1 MAILNLTK
9 TTTVEAL
16 RKEFNDAFGA
26 QVKLYN
32 GNKKAEPGDTL
43 EALGLA
49 EDGTFEC
56 RSSLTVASFIERMAE
71 RGLKVK
77 VYTCDEWVAVL
88 DGLTLESA
96 GKVKK
101 NAVKAD
107 MESMI
112 AYQRKDS
119 DLQGYAIEA
128 REDGG
133 YIVRKDGVVCDNA
146 KAAMREMAAILGLE
160 VDPAWT
166 TRQLGAKLLKMIGS
180 EPAEKPVDN
189 SAAQQAAAA
198 AAAKAEAEKAAAAAL
213 AEKEK
218 AEATKA
224 EAEKAEQ
231 ERVKAKAAK
240 RAAETAAAA
249 AKEAV
254 DKAKAELERQKAE
267 AEAAKA
273 ELERIKAEAAKA
285 QAEAEAARAAAEKAA
300 AEKAKAEAD
309 AAKPAASGANNGA
322 LTGLFSV
329 ATNKKV
335 RFSMGNLQFNPKKY
349 EFRFALHQYDRIGND
364 NTKIASNYD
373 GWIDL
378 FGYGTSGYMGCEP
391 TETNIGNQYR
401 QGDIANTNYDWG
413 VYNPISNGGNKEGLW
428 RTLTR
433 DEWDYLFKTRANAG
447 KLRARACVNGIN
459 GAIIL
464 PDDFY
469 ERRVRVP
476 FDSTPSGFSG
486 NSYDL
491 TQWATMEAAGAI
503 FLPCCGK
510 RGGTEMVE
518 SPEGDWSYWTSSGF
532 NGTYGGIPVAR
543 YANMFGTDNY
553 VNCYYGRA
561 VRLVQDV
568 K

>member
-43 EALGLA
+43 GTLGLV

-56 RSSLTVASFIERMAE
+56 RSSLTVASFIDRMAE

-112 AYQRKDS
+112 AYQRKDN
-119 DLQGYAIEA
+119 DLQGYVIEA

-166 TRQLGAKLLKMIGS
+166 TRQLGAKLLKMIGG
-180 EPAEKPVDN
+180 EPIERPADN
-189 SAAQQAAAA
+189 SAAQQA
-198 AAAKAEAEKAAAAAL
+198 AAAKAEAEKAAAAAQ

-218 AEATKA
+218 AEAAKA
-224 EAEKAEQ
+224 EAARAEQ
-231 ERVKAKAAK
+231 ERIKAEAAK
-240 RAAETAAAA
+240 NAAAVAA
-249 AKEAV
+249 AKEAA
-254 DKAKAELERQKAE
+254 DKAKAELEHQKAE

-273 ELERIKAEAAKA
+273 ELDRIKAEAAKA
-285 QAEAEAARAAAEKAA
+285 QAEAEKAKAAAAARAEK
-300 AEKAKAEAD
+300 EKAEAD
-309 AAKPAASGANNGA
+309 KKATPSHGAANNQGA
-322 LTGLFSV
+322 LPGLFSV
-329 ATNKKV
+329 DANKKV

-391 TETNIGNQYR
+391 TETNTGNQYR
-401 QGDIANTNYDWG
+401 QDDIANTNYDWG

-433 DEWDYLFKTRANAG
+433 YEWCYLFETRANAD

-503 FLPCCGK
+503 FLPCCGE
-510 RGGTEMVE
+510 RRGTEMVE
-518 SPEGDWSYWTSSGF
+518 SPEGYWSYWTSSGH
-532 NGTYGGIPVAR
+532 GTYNNVPKAR
-543 YANMFGTDNY
+543 LVFLFGWAY
-553 VNCYYGRA
+553 SESYYGRA